1 MSTTPT
7 VLLVHGA
14 FAESASW
21 NGVITRLQG
30 ESVRAVAVANPL
42 RSVAGDGDHV
52 RAVADA
58 IGGPVLLVGHSYGG
72 MVISHAGADNPNV
85 AGLVY
90 VAAFVPETGE
100 SALEL
105 SAKFPGSTLG
115 DALLGY
121 PVPGGDVEL
130 RITGEKFHQ
139 QFAHDV
145 PADLAATM
153 AATQRPVTE
162 AALKEALAV
171 PAPWRAVPTWS
182 IWAEQ
187 DRNIPAELE
196 AFTAE
201 RAATRAAIEI
211 AGASHALSVSQP
223 DAVAKVILEAVRTT
237 S

>member
-1 MSTTPT
+1 MSTPT

-21 NGVITRLQG
+21 NGVITRLQK
-30 ESVRAVAVANPL
+30 ESIRTVAVANPL
-42 RSVAGDGDHV
+42 RSVAGDGAYV

-72 MVISHAGADNPNV
+72 MVVTHAAADNPNV
-85 AGLVY
+85 VGLVY
-90 VAAFVPETGE
+90 VGAFMPETGE

-105 SAKFPGSTLG
+105 SGKFPGSTLG
-115 DALLGY
+115 EALLGY

-130 RITGEKFHQ
+130 RIDGEKFHQ

-162 AALKEALAV
+162 AALTEALAV
-171 PAPWRAVPTWS
+171 PPAWRSVPTWS
-182 IWAEQ
+182 IWGEQ
-187 DRNIPAELE
+187 DLNIPAELQT
-196 AFTAE
+196 FQAE
-201 RAATRAAIEI
+201 RATARVAIELP
-211 AGASHALSVSQP
+211 AASHALSVSQP
-223 DAVAKVILEAVRTT
+223 EETAQAILDAVRAT

>member
-1 MSTTPT
+1 MSTPT

-21 NGVITRLQG
+21 NGVITRLQK
-30 ESVRAVAVANPL
+30 ESIRTVAVANPL
-42 RSVAGDGDHV
+42 RSVTGDGAYV

-72 MVISHAGADNPNV
+72 MVVTQAAADNPNV

-90 VAAFVPETGE
+90 VGAFVPETGE

-105 SAKFPGSTLG
+105 SGKFPGSTLG
-115 DALLGY
+115 EALLGY

-130 RITGEKFHQ
+130 RIDGEKFHQ

-171 PAPWRAVPTWS
+171 PPAWRSVPTWS
-182 IWAEQ
+182 IWGEQ
-187 DRNIPAELE
+187 DRNIPAELQK
-196 AFTAE
+196 FQAE
-201 RAATRAAIEI
+201 RAGARAAIEI
-211 AGASHALSVSQP
+211 PAASHALSVSQP
-223 DAVAKVILEAVRTT
+223 EETARVILDAVRAT